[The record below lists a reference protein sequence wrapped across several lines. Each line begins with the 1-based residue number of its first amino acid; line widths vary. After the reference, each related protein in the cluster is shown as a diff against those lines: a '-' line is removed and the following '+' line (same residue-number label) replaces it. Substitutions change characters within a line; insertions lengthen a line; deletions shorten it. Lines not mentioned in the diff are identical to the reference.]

1 MQGTW
6 VVIADGSRARI
17 CARKAHAQLV
27 EMQTV
32 EHPAGRA
39 KARDLVTDGQSL
51 AFASVG
57 GARHGTAADN
67 SPKDHEQENFAREIA
82 RRLEEGRSGNRFDEL
97 VLVAPPAFLG
107 MLREQLSGPLA
118 KCVVQSLAKDL
129 TNAKLEDVQKSLAH

>member
-17 CARKAHAQLV
+17 CAKKARAKLV
-27 EMQTV
+27 EMQTL

-39 KARDLVTDGQSL
+39 KARDLVTDGTTT

-57 GARHGTAADN
+57 GARHGVGSD
-67 SPKDHEQENFAREIA
+67 SVPKNHEQENFARELA
-82 RRLEEGRSGNRFDEL
+82 RRLEEGRTGNRFDQL

-107 MLREQLSGPLA
+107 LLRDQLSAPLA
-118 KCVVQSLAKDL
+118 KCVTQSLAKDL
-129 TNAKLEDVQKSLAH
+129 TQAKLEEIQQQLD